1 MKILGIETSCDETS
15 AAVVENGVKV
25 LSLTTLSS
33 LKRQIKWGGIVPEVA
48 AREQVE
54 AIMPVIEISL
64 TEAKIKIEDLDG
76 IAVTHGPGLLGSLLI
91 GVETAKT
98 IAMIKNIP
106 IMGVDH
112 MKGHTYAS
120 FLDTNNPPVFPFMAL
135 LVSGGHTQI
144 VSCRK
149 HDDIKIIGETRDD
162 SIGEAFDKTARI
174 LGLPYPGGPE
184 ISKLA
189 KTAAETKLKL
199 TRPMINSGDF
209 DFSFSGIKTEV
220 AKINEENKYTKA
232 EIAYEFQE
240 SVTDV
245 VVAKLKRASELFSIN
260 NIVTGG
266 GVAANERLREKVKST
281 FTNVFE
287 TPPKYCTDNGAMIA
301 AYAFFNWKP
310 VNYLDIKADP
320 GLNLEYEDIRKF

>member
-33 LKRQIKWGGIVPEVA
+33 LKKQIKWGGIVPEVA

-54 AIMPVIEISL
+54 AIIPVIELSL
-64 TEAKIKIEDLDG
+64 SQANLKIEDIDG
-76 IAVTHGPGLLGSLLI
+76 IAVTNGPGLLGSLLV
-91 GVETAKT
+91 GVESAKT
-98 IAMIKNIP
+98 IAMVNNLP

-120 FLDTNNPPVFPFMAL
+120 FLETERPPVFPFVAL

-162 SIGEAFDKTARI
+162 SIGEAFDKVARLI
-174 LGLPYPGGPE
+174 GLPYPGGPE

-189 KTAAETKLKL
+189 KTVTKTNLKL
-199 TRPMINSGDF
+199 SRPMLNSGDF
-209 DFSFSGIKTEV
+209 NFSFSGIKTEV
-220 AKINEENKYTKA
+220 ARIVEEGNFSKA
-232 EIAYEFQE
+232 EIAYEFE
-240 SVTDV
+240 EAVTDV
-245 VVAKLKRASELFSIN
+245 VVKKLKKASDKYQIS

-266 GVAANERLREKVKST
+266 GVAANKKLREKVKSV
-281 FTNVFE
+281 FSNVYE
-287 TPPKYCTDNGAMIA
+287 TEPKYCTDNGAMIA
-301 AYAFFNWKP
+301 AYAYFNWKP

-320 GLNLEYEDIRKF
+320 SLNLEYENV

>member
-15 AAVVENGVKV
+15 ASVVENGVRV
-25 LSLTTLSS
+25 LSMTTLSS

-54 AIMPVIEISL
+54 AIMPVIEICL
-64 TEAKIKIEDLDG
+64 EEAKTTIENIDG
-76 IAVTHGPGLLGSLLI
+76 IAVTRGPGLLGSLLI

-112 MKGHTYAS
+112 MKGHTYAA
-120 FLDTNNPPVFPFMAL
+120 FLETKNPPIFPFMAL

-144 VSCRK
+144 VSCK
-149 HDDIKIIGETRDD
+149 GHDDIKIIGETRDD
-162 SIGEAFDKTARI
+162 SIGEAFDKTARL

-189 KTAAETKLKL
+189 KTVSKTKLRL

-209 DFSFSGIKTEV
+209 DFSFSGIKTQV
-220 AKINEENKYTKA
+220 AKVISENIYSKA

-245 VVAKLKRASELFSIN
+245 VVAKLLRASEKYQIK

-266 GVAANERLREKVKST
+266 GVAANERLREKVKTT
-281 FTNVFE
+281 FSSVFE
-287 TPPKYCTDNGAMIA
+287 TPPIYCTDNGAMIA

-310 VNYLDIKADP
+310 VPYLDIKADP
-320 GLNLEYEDIRKF
+320 SLNLEYELR

>member
-33 LKRQIKWGGIVPEVA
+33 LKKQIKWGGIVPEVA

-54 AIMPVIEISL
+54 AIIPVIELSL
-64 TEAKIKIEDLDG
+64 SQANLKIEDIDG
-76 IAVTHGPGLLGSLLI
+76 IAVTNGPGLLGSLLV
-91 GVETAKT
+91 GVESAKT
-98 IAMIKNIP
+98 IAMVNNLP

-120 FLDTNNPPVFPFMAL
+120 FLETERPPVFPFVAL

-162 SIGEAFDKTARI
+162 SIGEAFDKVARLI
-174 LGLPYPGGPE
+174 GLPYPGGPE

-189 KTAAETKLKL
+189 KTVTKTNLKL
-199 TRPMINSGDF
+199 SRPMLNSGDF

-220 AKINEENKYTKA
+220 ARIVEEGNFSKA
-232 EIAYEFQE
+232 EIAYEFE
-240 SVTDV
+240 EAVTDV
-245 VVAKLKRASELFSIN
+245 VVKKLKKASDKYKIS

-266 GVAANERLREKVKST
+266 GVAANEKLREKVKSV
-281 FTNVFE
+281 FSNVYE
-287 TPPKYCTDNGAMIA
+287 TEPKYCTDNGAMIA
-301 AYAFFNWKP
+301 AYAYFNWKP

-320 GLNLEYEDIRKF
+320 SLNLEYENV

>member
-33 LKRQIKWGGIVPEVA
+33 LKKQIKWGGSVPEGA

-54 AIMPVIEISL
+54 AIIPVIELSL
-64 TEAKIKIEDLDG
+64 SQANLKIEDIDG
-76 IAVTHGPGLLGSLLI
+76 IAVTNGPGLLGSLLV
-91 GVETAKT
+91 GVESAKT
-98 IAMIKNIP
+98 IAMVNNLP

-120 FLDTNNPPVFPFMAL
+120 FLETERPPVFPFVAL

-162 SIGEAFDKTARI
+162 SIGEAFDKVARLI
-174 LGLPYPGGPE
+174 GLPYPGGPE

-189 KTAAETKLKL
+189 KTVTKTNLKL
-199 TRPMINSGDF
+199 SRPMLNSGDF

-220 AKINEENKYTKA
+220 ARIVEEGNFSKA
-232 EIAYEFQE
+232 EIAYEFE
-240 SVTDV
+240 EAVTDV
-245 VVAKLKRASELFSIN
+245 VVKKLKKASDKYKIS

-266 GVAANERLREKVKST
+266 GVAANEKLREKVKSV
-281 FTNVFE
+281 FSNVYE
-287 TPPKYCTDNGAMIA
+287 TEPKYCTDNGAMIA
-301 AYAFFNWKP
+301 AYAYFNWKP

-320 GLNLEYEDIRKF
+320 SLNLEYENV

>member
-33 LKRQIKWGGIVPEVA
+33 LKKQIKWGGIVPEVA

-54 AIMPVIEISL
+54 AIIPVIELSL
-64 TEAKIKIEDLDG
+64 SQANLKIEDIDG
-76 IAVTHGPGLLGSLLI
+76 IAVTNGPGLLGSLLV
-91 GVETAKT
+91 GVESAKT
-98 IAMIKNIP
+98 IAMVNNLP

-120 FLDTNNPPVFPFMAL
+120 FLETERPPVFPFMAL

-162 SIGEAFDKTARI
+162 SIGEAFDKVARLI
-174 LGLPYPGGPE
+174 GLPYPGGPE

-189 KTAAETKLKL
+189 KTVTKTNLKL
-199 TRPMINSGDF
+199 SRPMLNSGDF

-220 AKINEENKYTKA
+220 ARIVEEGNFSKA
-232 EIAYEFQE
+232 EIAYEFE
-240 SVTDV
+240 EAVTDV
-245 VVAKLKRASELFSIN
+245 VVKKLKKASDKYKIS

-266 GVAANERLREKVKST
+266 GVAANEKLREKVKSV
-281 FTNVFE
+281 FSNVYE
-287 TPPKYCTDNGAMIA
+287 TEPKYCTDNGAMIA
-301 AYAFFNWKP
+301 AYAYFNWKP

-320 GLNLEYEDIRKF
+320 SLNLEYENV

>member
-15 AAVVENGVKV
+15 AAVVENGKKV
-25 LSLTTLSS
+25 LALATLSS
-33 LKRQIKWGGIVPEVA
+33 LKKQIKWGGIVPEVA

-54 AIMPVIEISL
+54 AIIPVIEFCLSESKL
-64 TEAKIKIEDLDG
+64 TIEDVDG
-76 IAVTHGPGLLGSLLI
+76 IAVTNGPGLLGSLLV

-98 IAMIKNIP
+98 IAMAYNKP

-112 MKGHTYAS
+112 MKGHIYAVY
-120 FLDTNNPPVFPFMAL
+120 LENNNPPPFPFMGL

-162 SIGEAFDKTARI
+162 SIGEAFDKVARLI
-174 LGLPYPGGPE
+174 GLPYPGGPE

-189 KTAAETKLKL
+189 KTVVRTSLKL
-199 TRPMINSGDF
+199 PRPMISSGDF

-220 AKINEENKYTKA
+220 AKIVESNKYTPA
-232 EIAYEFQE
+232 EIAHEFQE
-240 SVTDV
+240 AVTDV
-245 VVAKLKRASELFSIN
+245 VVKKLKKASELFAIE

-266 GVAANERLREKVKST
+266 GVAANERLREKIKSQFNT
-281 FTNVFE
+281 VFE
-287 TPPKYCTDNGAMIA
+287 TPPVYCTDNGAMIA
-301 AYAFFNWKP
+301 AYAYFNWKP
-310 VNYLDIKADP
+310 VQYLEIKADP
-320 GLNLEYEDIRKF
+320 SLNLEYEQY

>member
-15 AAVVENGVKV
+15 AAIVENGVKV

-33 LKRQIKWGGIVPEVA
+33 LKKQIKWGGIVPEVA

-54 AIMPVIEISL
+54 AIIPVIELSL
-64 TEAKIKIEDLDG
+64 KQANIKIEEIDG
-76 IAVTHGPGLLGSLLI
+76 IAVTNGPGLLGSLLV

-98 IAMIKNIP
+98 IAMVNSLP

-120 FLDTNNPPVFPFMAL
+120 FLETQKLPVFPFMAL

-162 SIGEAFDKTARI
+162 SIGEAFDKVARLI
-174 LGLPYPGGPE
+174 GLPYPGGPE

-189 KTAAETKLKL
+189 KTVKETKLKL
-199 TRPMINSGDF
+199 SRPMLNSGDF

-220 AKINEENKYTKA
+220 ARIVEEGNFSKA
-232 EIAYEFQE
+232 EIAYEFE
-240 SVTDV
+240 EAVTDV
-245 VVAKLKRASELFSIN
+245 VVKKLKKASGKYKIS

-266 GVAANERLREKVKST
+266 GVAANEKLREKVKNT
-281 FTNVFE
+281 FSDVYE
-287 TPPKYCTDNGAMIA
+287 TEPKYCTDNGAMIA
-301 AYAFFNWKP
+301 AYAYFNWSP
-310 VNYLDIKADP
+310 VSYLDIKADP
-320 GLNLEYEDIRKF
+320 SLNLEYENA

>member
-33 LKRQIKWGGIVPEVA
+33 LKKQIKWGGIVPEVA

-54 AIMPVIEISL
+54 AIIPVIELSL
-64 TEAKIKIEDLDG
+64 SQAKLKINEIDG
-76 IAVTHGPGLLGSLLI
+76 IAVTNGPGLLGSLLV

-98 IAMIKNIP
+98 IAMINNLP

-120 FLDTNNPPVFPFMAL
+120 FLETRRPPVFPFMAL

-162 SIGEAFDKTARI
+162 SIGEAFDKVARLI
-174 LGLPYPGGPE
+174 GLPYPGGPE

-189 KTAAETKLKL
+189 KTIKSTKLKL
-199 TRPMINSGDF
+199 SRPMLNSGDF

-220 AKINEENKYTKA
+220 ARIVEEGNFSKA
-232 EIAYEFQE
+232 EIAYEFE
-240 SVTDV
+240 EAVTDV
-245 VVAKLKRASELFSIN
+245 VVKKLKKASEKYQIS

-266 GVAANERLREKVKST
+266 GVAANEKLREKVKNT
-281 FTNVFE
+281 FSNVYE
-287 TPPKYCTDNGAMIA
+287 TEPKYCTDNGAMIA
-301 AYAFFNWKP
+301 AYAYFNWSP
-310 VNYLDIKADP
+310 VSYLDIKADP
-320 GLNLEYEDIRKF
+320 SLNLDYEKV

>member
-33 LKRQIKWGGIVPEVA
+33 LKKQIKWGGIVPEVA

-54 AIMPVIEISL
+54 AIIPVIELSL
-64 TEAKIKIEDLDG
+64 SQAKLKINEIDG
-76 IAVTHGPGLLGSLLI
+76 IAVTNGPGLLGSLLV

-98 IAMIKNIP
+98 IAMINNLP

-120 FLDTNNPPVFPFMAL
+120 FLETRRPPVFPFMAL

-162 SIGEAFDKTARI
+162 SIGEAFDKVARLI
-174 LGLPYPGGPE
+174 GLPYPGGPE

-189 KTAAETKLKL
+189 KTIKSTKLKL
-199 TRPMINSGDF
+199 SRPMLNSGDF

-220 AKINEENKYTKA
+220 ARVVEEGNFSKA
-232 EIAYEFQE
+232 EIAYEFE
-240 SVTDV
+240 EAVTDV
-245 VVAKLKRASELFSIN
+245 VVKKLKKASEKYQIS

-266 GVAANERLREKVKST
+266 GVAANEKLREKVKNT
-281 FTNVFE
+281 FSNVYE
-287 TPPKYCTDNGAMIA
+287 TEPKYCTDNGAMIA
-301 AYAFFNWKP
+301 AYAYFNWSP

-320 GLNLEYEDIRKF
+320 SLNLDYEKV